1 MKNIDN
7 YDFRNKKVIVRVDF
21 NVPLD
26 TQFNVTDDTR
36 IKATIPTIKKILQ
49 GGGSVILMSHLGRP
63 KGGPEDKF
71 SLRHILDDLSKKL
84 GVDVQFADD
93 CIGESAQHM
102 AAGLQPGQVL
112 LLENLRFYKEEEAG
126 DVGFAKKLADLAD
139 VYMNDAFGT
148 AHRAHASTA
157 VIAQFFPEN
166 KLFGYV
172 MGGEV
177 SSINMVLKE
186 GHKPVTAILGG
197 AKVSGKIEI
206 INNLLDKVD
215 NLVIGGGMM
224 FTFIKAMG
232 GKMIGFMSNTGGLV
246 APEYDNNPW
255 NYKFTWNPRN
265 VVLAGQSV
273 AQYKEQGQYKFIPYH
288 KLFTRATKFSVL
300 HLGEFEMYP
309 NRDSLSYREI
319 YGLEDIPSILRG
331 TFRRPGYCNAW
342 NVFVQLGAT
351 DDSYVMEGSENM
363 TYRDYINSFLAFDQK
378 LSVEEKLCKYT
389 GITPDSDV
397 FKRIK
402 WLGVFEN
409 TKVGMKDA
417 TPAQILQ
424 KILEAKL
431 SLCSED
437 KDLIVMQHVFDFEL
451 NGKKKRIKSSLICTG
466 IDTVH
471 TAMSITVGTP
481 VAIATKMLLTG
492 QINLTGVHVPV
503 IPELY
508 NPILKELEEHGI
520 KFIEEE
526 EEL

>member
-1 MKNIDN
+1 MKNILILGAGLSASTMIKYLLDHSTEYN
-7 YDFRNKKVIVRVDF
+7 WKITVGDVSAETAQKKVAGHP
-21 NVPLD
+21 NG
-26 TQFNVTDDTR
+26 TA
-36 IKATIPTIKKILQ
+36 IKFDIKDESLKTEQIKKADV
-49 GGGSVILMSHLGRP
+49 VISFLPAFMHPIVAKTCVELG
-63 KGGPEDKF
+63 KHMVTA
-71 SLRHILDDLSKKL
+71 SYVSKK
-84 GVDVQFADD
+84 
-93 CIGESAQHM
+93 
-102 AAGLQPGQVL
+102 
-112 LLENLRFYKEEEAG
+112 
-126 DVGFAKKLADLAD
+126 
-139 VYMNDAFGT
+139 
-148 AHRAHASTA
+148 
-157 VIAQFFPEN
+157 
-166 KLFGYV
+166 
-172 MGGEV
+172 
-177 SSINMVLKE
+177 
-186 GHKPVTAILGG
+186 
-197 AKVSGKIEI
+197 
-206 INNLLDKVD
+206 
-215 NLVIGGGMM
+215 
-224 FTFIKAMG
+224 IKAMG

-492 QINLTGVHVPV
+492 QINL
-503 IPELY
+503 
-508 NPILKELEEHGI
+508 
-520 KFIEEE
+520 
-526 EEL
+526 